1 MIEKRYLI
9 KTIGV
14 DNKNREIISYYG
26 KDAIKIG
33 CYGAGAISSRIDCKV
48 DDIVVKLKGYKRI
61 SDAMR
66 NKIYRKV
73 ALDDVSI
80 IEITLKDGKT
90 FFIDTVKIRG

>member
-1 MIEKRYLI
+1 MTEKRYLI
-9 KTIGV
+9 KTVGV
-14 DNKNREIISYYG
+14 DNKNREILSYYG
-26 KDAIKIG
+26 KDSIKIG
-33 CYGAGAISSRIDCKV
+33 CYGAGAISNRIDFKV

-66 NKIYRKV
+66 NKIYKKV

-80 IEITLKDGKT
+80 IEVTLKDGKT